1 LNGAAASYDD
11 NKAYRTFVDDKFK
24 APEEPKVAVVEVK
37 KVQAQA
43 PKPTVG
49 HFKEEVQLS
58 QAEQEKITM
67 QNLVQSAKKRSGGDT
82 SDPDYQLAIADA
94 TKQQDSQ
101 LVDK

>member
-1 LNGAAASYDD
+1 MNGAAASYDD

-24 APEEPKVAVVEVK
+24 APEVAVVEVK